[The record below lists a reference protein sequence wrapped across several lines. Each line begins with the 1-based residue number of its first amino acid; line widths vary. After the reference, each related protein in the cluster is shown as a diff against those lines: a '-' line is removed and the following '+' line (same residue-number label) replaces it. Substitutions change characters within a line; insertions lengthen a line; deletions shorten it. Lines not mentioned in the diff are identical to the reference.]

1 MSAEKEKIR
10 LTVLARKSDIHW
22 QNLLDDYF
30 RFQKAVFVRLKGQ
43 GTLTVFDRIDNE
55 TKEATFQKV
64 DLKIQLW
71 KLPDREL
78 EQMILDLPPWKISSV
93 LPPAPVQAEPQTFQF
108 EIVPETVDEND
119 LFLFRVTDE
128 TENHSTDDSKTK
140 HLATDKDEAK
150 RFVFWNWEIRH
161 KPSFD
166 RLSTKKEKLE
176 NISSCM
182 DWVDEQKL
190 LLESNE
196 DLIIDDNEPFPT
208 ANRLRSYQRLLAFL
222 KEFDEQI
229 AFEKWDAVEIKLEDP
244 LEKSPEKKQGNKPS
258 SLKVSDAIDFSGKR
272 KIHTRFI
279 VVAKSENLDRAAAW
293 RCLIDLAQESR
304 GQKEVNV
311 HGYGNT
317 YLRRVRLNPE
327 KEILY
332 FHEPINLDK
341 NEKPQDGVKMF
352 NFNSFTKA
360 WTKIK

>member
-1 MSAEKEKIR
+1 MSDEKEKIR

-22 QNLLDDYF
+22 QNLLDDSF

-43 GTLTVFDRIDNE
+43 GTLTVFDKIDNE

-119 LFLFRVTDE
+119 LFLFRVIDE

-140 HLATDKDEAK
+140 HVATDKDEAK

-176 NISSCM
+176 NIYSCM

-208 ANRLRSYQRLLAFL
+208 VNRLRSYQRLLAFL

-279 VVAKSENLDRAAAW
+279 VVAKSKNLDRAAAW
-293 RCLIDLAQESR
+293 KWLIDLAQESR
-304 GQKEVNV
+304 GHTEVKIP
-311 HGYGNT
+311 GWGNT

-341 NEKPQDGVKMF
+341 DEKPQDGVKMF